1 MKKYRTYDECG
12 RPFSGEPFSDGGS
25 GWRYLFHVDSN
36 SVDGSLEIDVT
47 SRGQVRVGTLARL
60 VDVYLT
66 LCPAC
71 LAMVLEVVLQQ
82 IKKQAAAEGLL
93 DLSPQPCECID
104 REECCA
110 GSVAAEITGADA
122 KLPDLDFLNSVHHS
136 GANTTVRRGLKWS
149 RIVAAGDRVQL
160 CDHGKRTGYVAGV
173 LSVIV
178 KKAFSGI
185 QPDDICNEHDP
196 DCRDLAGLERAM
208 RQAYPEFT
216 TNDSCTLLTYRVL
229 GGDSNGS

>member
-1 MKKYRTYDECG
+1 MKKYRTCDECG
-12 RPFSGEPFSDGGS
+12 RPFSGKPFSDGGS

-122 KLPDLDFLNSVHHS
+122 KLPDLVQ
-136 GANTTVRRGLKWS
+136 GIA
-149 RIVAAGDRVQL
+149 DRAESIRQRLDLGSPPLTPNDLRMLRDIAVNIIEVCQ
-160 CDHGKRTGYVAGV
+160 Y
-173 LSVIV
+173 IV
-178 KKAFSGI
+178 K
-185 QPDDICNEHDP
+185 
-196 DCRDLAGLERAM
+196 
-208 RQAYPEFT
+208 
-216 TNDSCTLLTYRVL
+216 
-229 GGDSNGS
+229 GGGV